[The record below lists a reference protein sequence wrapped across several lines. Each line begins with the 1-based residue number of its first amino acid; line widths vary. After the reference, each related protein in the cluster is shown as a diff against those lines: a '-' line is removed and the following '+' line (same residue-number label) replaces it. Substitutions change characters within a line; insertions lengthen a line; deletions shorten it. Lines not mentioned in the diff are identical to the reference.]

1 MSSRSKPTPGIVLV
15 TAAVI
20 CLISPSGPGLAQ
32 TVTQYESIADSLI
45 AAEDLA
51 GAADALREAY
61 SLDESNLDLLRKL
74 AEVSLNL
81 GDFAAARQALQLVI
95 DEDRAD
101 INSYLEIARI
111 EWLVG
116 SPEVALQY
124 IDLAEK
130 VAVKPI
136 AKISAYRSIV
146 LRGAGL
152 FAEAE
157 SVLVA
162 AQEQFPDNPLIIS
175 NLGLVAALA
184 GDYEKGFE
192 YAERAYELDSNE
204 VFTLT
209 SLAGLYLADGN
220 LDEAKRLY
228 ERALEID
235 PLNFFARQSIE
246 NFELIAKETELERL
260 MRQGIRYF
268 DKALYLRARGAFRAA
283 IEIDSNFFEA
293 YLNLGFTLNLL
304 GEPRN
309 AVRVFQ
315 KAEVLDSRSAPL
327 YIGWGNA
334 LAGIGEFDEAID
346 RYEAAI
352 RLDSTITDVHE
363 ALRTVRELKEKGQGD
378 QK

>member
-1 MSSRSKPTPGIVLV
+1 MISSSKPNPGIALAI
-15 TAAVI
+15 AATI
-20 CLISPSGPGLAQ
+20 CLITPSGSGLAQ
-32 TVTQYESIADSLI
+32 TPTQYESTADSLI
-45 AAEDLA
+45 AAGDLA

-61 SLDESNLDLLRKL
+61 SLDESNLDVLRRL
-74 AEVSLNL
+74 AEVSLHL
-81 GDFAAARQALQLVI
+81 GDLAAARQALQLVV

-101 INSYLEIARI
+101 VNSYLEIARI
-111 EWLVG
+111 EWLAD

-130 VAVKPI
+130 VAVEPI
-136 AKISAYRSIV
+136 AKIPAYRSIV

-152 FAEAE
+152 LAEAE

-162 AQEQFPDNPLIIS
+162 AEEQFPDNPLIVS

-184 GDYEKGFE
+184 GDHEKGFE

-204 VFTLT
+204 VFTIT
-209 SLAGLYLADGN
+209 SLAGLHLADGN
-220 LDEAKRLY
+220 LDEARRLY
-228 ERALEID
+228 ERAAEVD
-235 PLNFFARQSIE
+235 PLNFFARQSFE

-309 AVRVFQ
+309 ASGVFE
-315 KAEVLDSRSAPL
+315 KAELLDSMSAPL

-346 RYEAAI
+346 KYETAI
-352 RLDSTITDVHE
+352 RLDSTITDAHE
-363 ALRTVRELKEKGQGD
+363 ALRTVRELKERNQDGQ
-378 QK
+378 

>member
-1 MSSRSKPTPGIVLV
+1 MISRPEPASGIALAI
-15 TAAVI
+15 AASI
-20 CLISPSGPGLAQ
+20 CLITSAGSCPAQ
-32 TVTQYESIADSLI
+32 TATQYESAADSMI
-45 AAEDLA
+45 AAGDLA

-61 SLDESNLDLLRKL
+61 SLDESNLDALRKL
-74 AEVSLNL
+74 AEVSLHL
-81 GDFAAARQALQLVI
+81 GDLAAARQALQLVVE
-95 DEDRAD
+95 EDRAD
-101 INSYLEIARI
+101 VNSYLEIARI
-111 EWLVG
+111 EWLAG
-116 SPEVALQY
+116 SPDVALQF

-130 VAVKPI
+130 VAAKPV
-136 AKISAYRSIV
+136 AKIPAYRSIV
-146 LRGAGL
+146 LRNAGL
-152 FAEAE
+152 LAEAE

-184 GDYEKGFE
+184 GDDERGFE
-192 YAERAYELDSNE
+192 YAKRAYELDSNE

-228 ERALEID
+228 ERAMEID
-235 PLNFFARQSIE
+235 PLNFFARQSHE

-309 AVRVFQ
+309 AIRVFE
-315 KAEVLDSRSAPL
+315 KAELLDSASAPL

-346 RYEAAI
+346 RYEIAI

-363 ALRTVRELKEKGQGD
+363 ALRTVRKLKERGQDD
-378 QK
+378 QE

>member
-1 MSSRSKPTPGIVLV
+1 MISRSKPTPGIALV
-15 TAAVI
+15 IAAAI
-20 CLISPSGPGLAQ
+20 CLMTPSGPGLAQ
-32 TVTQYESIADSLI
+32 SATQYESIADSLI
-45 AAEDLA
+45 AAENLA
-51 GAADALREAY
+51 EAADALREAY
-61 SLDESNLDLLRKL
+61 SLDESNLDVLRKL
-74 AEVSLNL
+74 AEVSLHL
-81 GDFAAARQALQLVI
+81 GDFAAARQALQLVV

-101 INSYLEIARI
+101 VNSYLEIARI
-111 EWLVG
+111 EWLIG

-124 IDLAEK
+124 IDLAEQ

-162 AQEQFPDNPLIIS
+162 AQEQFPDSPLIIS
-175 NLGLVAALA
+175 NLGLVAALS

-192 YAERAYELDSNE
+192 YAEKAYELDSNE
-204 VFTLT
+204 VFTIT
-209 SLAGLYLADGN
+209 SLAGLHLADGN

-228 ERALEID
+228 ERAVDID
-235 PLNFFARQSIE
+235 PFNLFARQSLD
-246 NFELIAKETELERL
+246 NFDMIAKETELERL

-309 AVRVFQ
+309 AVKVFE
-315 KAEVLDSRSAPL
+315 KAKVLDSTSAPL

-346 RYEAAI
+346 RYETAI
-352 RLDSTITDVHE
+352 RFDSTITDVHE
-363 ALRTVRELKEKGQGD
+363 ALRTVRELKERGQD
-378 QK
+378 DLK